1 MLLCPTCQSEY
12 GEGAKFCRQCGSPLR
27 TRDGSLP
34 ASERFDFPDRTKAR
48 TTFLCPK
55 CRVRYGRGTFCRQ
68 CGCRLIE
75 ETVST
80 ETEEDSLPVAAPPA
94 DGTESPLPDREHI
107 KHLAEQ
113 ESELS
118 QEKKKFESLIADLED
133 QRETLPEDVFRAKF
147 EGYHAKLEEVSSRCD
162 QVGTE
167 LKAVGDKAL
176 DEIDRL
182 TKGLAPIH
190 QRLDELASLHRSR
203 SIQENAFINEK
214 SELENKIKEREK
226 EIKGYQ
232 QLVSLL
238 PYRQGEVVGPPERGR
253 SFLRPLLLAAGGLV
267 IVVAVA
273 GYLVWPSSSDMI
285 KELFPSRSVMTKDLS
300 TKTLQASS
308 PAPSPASAQ
317 EEIAKIRSLLETIK
331 QANLTKDIDLF
342 ISCYA
347 VDFKDRDGKKQS
359 TLETW
364 RSLDFV
370 ALSYDLQQPAISGN
384 TATAR
389 VEWTM
394 KTSDSK
400 GGPLEED
407 RTVLGVTLKKEK
419 GDWKIKEVKP

>member
-1 MLLCPTCQSEY
+1 MPLCPTCQSEY
-12 GEGAKFCRQCGSPLR
+12 GEGTQFCRQCGSPLGA
-27 TRDGSLP
+27 RDASP
-34 ASERFDFPDRTKAR
+34 QASERFDFPDRGKAR

-55 CRVRYGRGTFCRQ
+55 CRVHYGRGTFCRK
-68 CGCRLIE
+68 CGARLTE
-75 ETVST
+75 ETISP
-80 ETEEDSLPVAAPPA
+80 EMEEGSLPVAAPSMER
-94 DGTESPLPDREHI
+94 TESPLPDREHI
-107 KHLAEQ
+107 KQLAEQ
-113 ESELS
+113 ESELG

-133 QRETLPEDVFRAKF
+133 QRGTLPEGLFRAKF

-162 QVGTE
+162 QVDTE
-167 LKAVGDKAL
+167 LKAIGDKAL

-182 TKGLAPIH
+182 TKGLGPIH
-190 QRLDELASLHRSR
+190 QRLDELASLHRSG
-203 SIQENAFINEK
+203 SIQENELIQER
-214 SELENKIKEREK
+214 SELENKIKEGEK

-285 KELFPSRSVMTKDLS
+285 KELFPSRSVMTKDLP
-300 TKTLQASS
+300 TRTLQASS
-308 PAPSPASAQ
+308 PAPSPAPTQ

-347 VDFKDRDGKKQS
+347 TDFNGRDGKKQS

-364 RSLDFV
+364 RNLNFV
-370 ALSYDLQQPAISGN
+370 ALSYDLQQPVISGN

-389 VEWTM
+389 IEWSM

-407 RTVLGVTLKKEK
+407 RTVLDVTLKKEK
-419 GDWKIKEVKP
+419 GDWMIKEVKP